1 MGNVASTQREIAME
15 HPVLQGTIRLAV
27 TLVTV
32 AALWGCGQGDDKAKT
47 EKKAEPAPPK
57 AAPTPAPKAEAP
69 KAAAP
74 KASAKLEAEGWT
86 LLGKEQAN
94 RKGDSDR
101 ITADPSKKGI
111 RELRLVVEGGPLEIE
126 SMTVTFRNDKQ
137 FTPTVKQNMSANS
150 TSASIDLPGEKR
162 NIKHVDLTYKTGAKG
177 AGKAT
182 VMVYG
187 R

>member
-1 MGNVASTQREIAME
+1 MDSIATAKYARIAIC
-15 HPVLQGTIRLAV
+15 LL
-27 TLVTV
+27 TV
-32 AALWGCGQGDDKAKT
+32 AALWGCGPGDDKGKT

-57 AAPTPAPKAEAP
+57 AAPAPAPKKEA
-69 KAAAP
+69 KKEDAP

-101 ITADPSKKGI
+101 ITADPSKKGVK
-111 RELRLVVEGGPLEIE
+111 ELRLVVEGGPVELE
-126 SMTVTFRNDKQ
+126 SMTVTFRNDKE
-137 FTPTVKQNMSANS
+137 FKPNVKQSLSANS
-150 TSASIDLPGEKR
+150 ATAPIDLPGERR
-162 NIKHVDLTYKTGAKG
+162 NVKHVDLTYRTGAKG